1 MESIQLTCPPQN
13 GEKSLYLQ
21 QVHCC
26 NRRLMTFANGDLLMG
41 TKLGLGGVVGH
52 FVILHLGIWV
62 FR

>member
-1 MESIQLTCPPQN
+1 
-13 GEKSLYLQ
+13 
-21 QVHCC
+21 
-26 NRRLMTFANGDLLMG
+26 MTFTNGDLLMG